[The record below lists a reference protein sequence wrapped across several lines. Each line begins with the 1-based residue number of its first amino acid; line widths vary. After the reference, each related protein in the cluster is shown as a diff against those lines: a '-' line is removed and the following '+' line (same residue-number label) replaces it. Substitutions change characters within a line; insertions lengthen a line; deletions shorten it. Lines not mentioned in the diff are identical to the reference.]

1 MTNTQELKTIR
12 DSVILELLPIEEVP
26 EEIHQMVYDVLYLNW
41 NVEYEPVER
50 WYDEKLGGRFLIA
63 RKKDGTLLGA
73 CRLLPVDPKT
83 PTAIQIRQVVV
94 TPESQG
100 MGIGRFLM
108 LKAEEIGRS
117 EGAKTFF
124 LWSRYPA
131 YNFYERLDYIYTSN
145 TWTSE
150 VTKIEHRT
158 MTKYL

>member
-1 MTNTQELKTIR
+1 MTNTQGKTVR
-12 DSVILELLPIEEVP
+12 DAVVLELLPVEVVP
-26 EEIHQMVYDVLYLNW
+26 EEVKQMVYDVLYLNW
-41 NVEYEPVER
+41 KVEYEPVER
-50 WYDEKLGGRFLIA
+50 WYDKELGGRFLIA

-83 PTAIQIRQVVV
+83 PDAIQIRQVVV

-108 LKAEEIGRS
+108 LKAEEIARA
-117 EGAKTFF
+117 EGAKKLF

-131 YNFYERLDYIYTSN
+131 YHFYENLDYIYTSE
-145 TWTSE
+145 TWISDLTN
-150 VTKIEHRT
+150 IDHRT